1 MARADRPFAE
11 LDSWLDR
18 LLAAPVH
25 ERAEILARCTDAAL
39 RSELERMLADDSAIG
54 PLDRMPAELLTRAL
68 DEEQH
73 SRTGSILGGYR
84 LLELIGEG
92 GMAAVWSAER
102 SDGAIERKVAVK
114 CLKIGLTTPSLHA
127 RFLREQQIL
136 ARLVHPNI
144 ARLYDAGVSAD
155 GVPYI
160 VMERIDGEPITQWCD
175 ARRLPLRSRIE
186 LFRSVLAAVAYA
198 HQNLIVHRDL
208 KPANILVT
216 RDGTPKLLDF
226 GIAKL
231 LDTQD
236 ATRTQ
241 TRALTPGYA
250 APEQIEDGPTTTAT
264 DVYALGV
271 ILYELLCGQRPSA
284 TGSPLPSMSAL
295 QVRSESSADRLE
307 DAAQARGFT
316 TRAALSR
323 ALRGDLDT
331 LTATALQHDPARRY
345 AGAAEFDGDIERW
358 LQRRPLRA
366 RRDSAVYRIGKFA
379 RRNWIAVSAIS
390 AVVVALSI
398 GIALALWQAQ
408 QAERSAQRAEA
419 VKDFLLGIFDAAQ
432 SGPRGSTVLTNRE
445 LAERAATSLRERLAS
460 DADTNAQLLMAV
472 GRVYR
477 KMSLNDQAIPLFE
490 RAVAIQRDARPN
502 DPLALADAL
511 AALAE
516 ADDATGE
523 YAQAKAGYDEALALQ
538 REHAAP
544 TERVADTLIGAAMVD
559 IDLGKN
565 EARDTIDAAMQELA
579 KISAPPMELKLRALM
594 VRAAILRRAG
604 DPDGSVAASRT
615 ALAFARSA
623 FGDDAPQSARAWNV
637 LGTALRQ
644 TGQLDEAEQAL
655 RELIRYDR
663 DIAHQIEPSHL
674 YSLGTLQI
682 DLGDYASAVDTLRQ
696 SLEIERITTGAD
708 VMDLGSF
715 EEPLARA
722 LLQLNRLDEAEALAR
737 DAVARYER
745 AGPEA
750 TGELAQMRLT
760 LADVLDAHGQ
770 HAQSLPLYVEVLG
783 AVRDP
788 HTKRGREQRLFAQ
801 LGQVAARTADAN
813 ATETANALAMLLDS
827 PDFAAVTDPL
837 SRLRALT
844 AAADIS
850 LGNRAY
856 TAAEAQARSALTVA
870 EHLPPN
876 HPQTARA
883 RLICAEA
890 LLAQHR
896 VSEAEELMAA
906 ATAPLAA
913 RYPQNHPLRLRA
925 EMLAKRLRAQPPGA

>member
-1 MARADRPFAE
+1 
-11 LDSWLDR
+11 
-18 LLAAPVH
+18 
-25 ERAEILARCTDAAL
+25 
-39 RSELERMLADDSAIG
+39 
-54 PLDRMPAELLTRAL
+54 
-68 DEEQH
+68 
-73 SRTGSILGGYR
+73 
-84 LLELIGEG
+84 
-92 GMAAVWSAER
+92 MAAVWSAQR
-102 SDGAIERKVAVK
+102 GDGAIERKVAVK
-114 CLKIGLTTPSLHA
+114 CLKIGLTTPSMHA

-160 VMERIDGEPITQWCD
+160 VMERIDGEPITRWCD
-175 ARRLPLRSRIE
+175 ARRLSLRSRIE
-186 LFRSVLAAVAYA
+186 LFRRVLAAVAYA

-216 RDGTPKLLDF
+216 DDGTPKLLDF

-231 LDTQD
+231 LDAED

-295 QVRSESSADRLE
+295 QAGSATSADVPQ
-307 DAAQARGFT
+307 DAAQTRGFA

-345 AGAAEFDGDIERW
+345 AGAAEFDRDIERW

-366 RRDSAVYRIGKFA
+366 RRDSAAYRIGKFA
-379 RRNWIAVSAIS
+379 RRNWIAVSAIA

-398 GIALALWQAQ
+398 GVALALWQAQ

-445 LAERAATSLRERLAS
+445 LAERAAANLRERLAS

-490 RAVAIQRDARPN
+490 RAVAIQRNARPN
-502 DPLALADAL
+502 DPLALADAI

-565 EARDTIDAAMQELA
+565 EARGTIDAAMQELA
-579 KISAPPMELKLRALM
+579 KIPAPPAELKLRALM

-604 DPDGSVAASRT
+604 DPEGSVAASRA

-623 FGDDAPQSARAWNV
+623 FGDDAPQAARAWNV

-682 DLGDYASAVDTLRQ
+682 DLGDYASAVDTLQQ

-708 VMDLGSF
+708 VVDLGSF

-722 LLQLNRLDEAEALAR
+722 LQQLNRLDEAETLAR

-750 TGELAQMRLT
+750 AGELAQMRLT
-760 LADVLDAHGQ
+760 LADILDARGL
-770 HAQSLPLYVEVLG
+770 HAPSLALYAEVSG

-801 LGQVAARTADAN
+801 LGQIAARTAEAN
-813 ATETANALAMLLDS
+813 ATETADALAALLDS

-837 SRLRALT
+837 SRLHALT

-856 TAAEAQARSALTVA
+856 AVAESQARSALVVA
-870 EHLPPN
+870 ERLPPN

-883 RLICAEA
+883 KLICAEA
-890 LLAQHR
+890 VLAQHR
-896 VSEAEELMAA
+896 IAEAKEMMTA

-925 EMLAKRLRAQPPGA
+925 EMLAKRIAAQLPDA